1 AHRLERLPVDMC
13 ASPRAP
19 GHTKPRPL
27 ARAAFAVARANGG
40 LAPWSDALQTA
51 SIVVKDPRVASLLDN
66 PRVTPAELAQ
76 LVDEIAAGS
85 LGAQGANFVRTL
97 ADNHRLGYLPEIAQ
111 LFDSLK
117 DEAEGMA
124 DVTVSSAS
132 PLDEAQ
138 RSKLSAALEQR
149 LRRKV
154 RLHFE
159 IDPALIGGAVLRAG
173 DLVIDGSLRTRLE
186 RIAYELTA

>member
-1 AHRLERLPVDMC
+1 MADRLTI
-13 ASPRAP
+13 A
-19 GHTKPRPL
+19 RPY
-27 ARAAFAVARANGG
+27 ARAAFEEARQNGG
-40 LAPWSDALQTA
+40 LAPWSDALQA
-51 SIVVKDPRVASLLDN
+51 AAVVVKDPRVSSLLSN

-76 LVDEIAAGS
+76 LVGGIAAPA
-85 LGAQGANFVRTL
+85 LGEQGANFVRTL

-117 DEAEGMA
+117 DEAEGVA
-124 DVTVSSAS
+124 DVTVSSAAQ
-132 PLDEAQ
+132 LDEAQ
-138 RSKLSAALEQR
+138 RRKLSAALEQR